1 MVFKTTCVDRRISL
15 REGAF
20 FFTRMTLFLPL
31 NKRNAHDKA
40 KGLYISSER
49 YIGMLDVRCLSTEKR
64 HSHRMPKSEF
74 YGNVLC
80 IGLGL
85 RLSIQAIATISLRYS
100 ADEPLV
106 SLPSGIGVADLEDS
120 RGGAGAYA

>member
-1 MVFKTTCVDRRISL
+1 MRDALV
-15 REGAF
+15 
-20 FFTRMTLFLPL
+20 
-31 NKRNAHDKA
+31 
-40 KGLYISSER
+40 LYIEDRTRGNSLL
-49 YIGMLDVRCLSTEKR
+49 IEKR

-85 RLSIQAIATISLRYS
+85 RLPIESIATISLRYS
-100 ADEPLV
+100 TDEPLV
-106 SLPSGIGVADLEDS
+106 SLTSAIGVADLEGS

>member
-1 MVFKTTCVDRRISL
+1 MSL
-15 REGAF
+15 RRGTSGSWVRDA
-20 FFTRMTLFLPL
+20 LV
-31 NKRNAHDKA
+31 
-40 KGLYISSER
+40 LYIEDRTRGNSLL
-49 YIGMLDVRCLSTEKR
+49 IEKR

-106 SLPSGIGVADLEDS
+106 SLTSTTGVADLEDT

>member
-1 MVFKTTCVDRRISL
+1 MKATMGRR
-15 REGAF
+15 F
-20 FFTRMTLFLPL
+20 FFKGIALFPPL
-31 NKRNAHDKA
+31 DK
-40 KGLYISSER
+40 KQSPI
-49 YIGMLDVRCLSTEKR
+49 EKR
-64 HSHRMPKSEF
+64 HSHRMPKLEF